1 LQRNSEINV
10 AVDTTV
16 TIVGVKE
23 TLREL
28 QKMEPDLAKE
38 IKRDFK
44 EIVDPIVKD
53 ARAQVVE
60 LPLSGFARN
69 WKAGVLLPW
78 NKSAVSKSIIARFSN
93 RRRGNSLAVF
103 SVTMKSPAG
112 TVFDMAG
119 RGSRNRL
126 AAALS
131 TLYGSPSRLM
141 WPSYER
147 NADQVNQNLER
158 VTEKISDATNRRLVR

>member
-1 LQRNSEINV
+1 M

-16 TIVGVKE
+16 TVAGVKE

-38 IKRDFK
+38 IKKDFK
-44 EIVDPIVKD
+44 QIVDPIVKD
-53 ARAQVVE
+53 ARAQVRE

-78 NKSAVSKSIIARFSN
+78 NKNAVSKSIIARFSN
-93 RRRGNSLAVF
+93 RRKGNSLAVF

-112 TVFDMAG
+112 TVFDMSG
-119 RGSRNRL
+119 RGNANRL
-126 AAALS
+126 GRTLS
-131 TLYGSPSRLM
+131 ALYGSPSRLM
-141 WPSYER
+141 WPAYDR
-147 NADQVNQNLER
+147 NAEQVNQNLER
-158 VTEKISDATNRRLVR
+158 VTEKIQDATNRRLTR